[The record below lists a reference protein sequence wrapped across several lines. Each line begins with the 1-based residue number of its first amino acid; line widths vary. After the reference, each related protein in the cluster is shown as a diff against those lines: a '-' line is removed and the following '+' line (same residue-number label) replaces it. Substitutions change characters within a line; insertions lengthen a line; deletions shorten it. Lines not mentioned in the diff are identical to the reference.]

1 MKKLTILVD
10 MDDVLENLVECCVD
24 ELNKKCGSSLCEED
38 ITDWRI
44 AKFFPSLTNED
55 LFSPLNTAEFWGK
68 IAPMQNAQDILK
80 KLIDDGHT
88 IRIVTASHY
97 ATVPA
102 KIKRLL
108 EMYPY
113 LKWEDVIVASDKS
126 LIFGDIMIDDGTHNL
141 EVTSCGLAVLFDRP
155 HNRSYN
161 DEVAGMVRVETWD
174 EIYEVVSEFADMLSD
189 EDEIDQVLK
198 GVDVESA

>member
-10 MDDVLENLVECCVD
+10 MDDVLENLVECWVD

-126 LIFGDIMIDDGTHNL
+126 LIFGDNL

-161 DEVAGMVRVETWD
+161 DEAAGMVRVETWD